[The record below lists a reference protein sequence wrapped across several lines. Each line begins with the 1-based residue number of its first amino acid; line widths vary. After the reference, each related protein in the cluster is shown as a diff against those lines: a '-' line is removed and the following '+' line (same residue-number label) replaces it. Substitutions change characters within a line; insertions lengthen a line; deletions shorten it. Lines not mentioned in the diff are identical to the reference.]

1 MEKKYNE
8 DNLFYNNLQEQLRL
22 KNNENHNINKTLKL
36 QIQFLNKYFNFYI
49 LIKFLFGFIF
59 LTLPYILFLY
69 LFYNKKNLEGSS
81 RFIIIGYFITLSL
94 TGAIV
99 ILLIVFKIGDSF
111 KTYGF
116 FFRPWE
122 LKYILRLINLFFI
135 IIFSLFF
142 FYSIESFYSD
152 ICLIKETIE
161 QNSKSSKIFDKG
173 SYILRYLFIFSFW
186 NTEKDSKGM
195 YIHQKMEYFEYEQSF
210 DDFRGIFNP
219 FFYPFIYLL
228 SYLFLRLIVFKI
240 KYLWLNLCIIICGL
254 FECFY
259 FIFFPI
265 KDSKNNNTLFKSN
278 QRIYFEKD
286 YKLISLEFIPLIIL
300 IISFMIYGY
309 IETINKL
316 INKTLYSRK
325 NYKFSV
331 FVLIISVLSFICL
344 LIGYGIILFFI
355 IYSIF
360 FLKVD
365 IDMPIE
371 IFFNFWKL
379 LMISILLI
387 SIGNSF
393 PFGNYFFKLL
403 YRSIEYEIYDHP
415 IKKNYYIK
423 TSYNLKDKKAKNK
436 KRKKLFSE

>member
-1 MEKKYNE
+1 MEKKYSE
-8 DNLFYNNLQEQLRL
+8 ENLFYNDLQTPLEL
-22 KNNENHNINKTLKL
+22 KNNEIHSINKTLKL
-36 QIQFLNKYFNFYI
+36 QIQFLNKYFKLYTF
-49 LIKFLFGFIF
+49 IKFIFGFITI
-59 LTLPYILFLY
+59 TLPYILFLY
-69 LFYNKKNLEGSS
+69 LFYNKNLEGSS
-81 RFIIIGYFITLSL
+81 RFIIIGYFFTMSL

-111 KTYGF
+111 KIYGF

-152 ICLIKETIE
+152 ISLIKETIE

-173 SYILRYLFIFSFW
+173 SYILRYLFIFAFW
-186 NTEKDSKGM
+186 NTEKDSKGD
-195 YIHQKMEYFEYEQSF
+195 YIHKNIDYFDYEQSF

-228 SYLFLRLIVFKI
+228 SYLFFRLIIFKI
-240 KYLWLNLCIIICGL
+240 KYFWLNLCIIVCGL

-265 KDSKNNNTLFKSN
+265 KDSQNSTSFKSDKK
-278 QRIYFEKD
+278 IYFEKD
-286 YKLISLEFIPLIIL
+286 YKLLSFEFIPLIIL
-300 IISFMIYGY
+300 IICFIIYGY

-316 INKTLYSRK
+316 INKKLYSRK
-325 NYKFSV
+325 NYKFS
-331 FVLIISVLSFICL
+331 LIVIIFSALSFLFL

-355 IYSIF
+355 IYAIF

-365 IDMPIE
+365 ENMSIE
-371 IFFNFWKL
+371 TFFNFWKL
-379 LMISILLI
+379 LIISILLI

-403 YRSIEYEIYDHP
+403 YRSIEFEIYDHP
-415 IKKNYYIK
+415 IKKDYYIK
-423 TSYNLKDKKAKNK
+423 TSYNLKNKKRNK
-436 KRKKLFSE
+436 KRKNLFPE

>member
-1 MEKKYNE
+1 M
-8 DNLFYNNLQEQLRL
+8 
-22 KNNENHNINKTLKL
+22 
-36 QIQFLNKYFNFYI
+36 
-49 LIKFLFGFIF
+49 
-59 LTLPYILFLY
+59 
-69 LFYNKKNLEGSS
+69 
-81 RFIIIGYFITLSL
+81 
-94 TGAIV
+94 V
-99 ILLIVFKIGDSF
+99 
-111 KTYGF
+111 F

-152 ICLIKETIE
+152 ISLIKETIE

-173 SYILRYLFIFSFW
+173 SYILRYLFIFTFW
-186 NTEKDSKGM
+186 KTEKDLKGN
-195 YIHQKMEYFEYEQSF
+195 YIHKKIEYFDYEQSF
-210 DDFRGIFNP
+210 DDFREIFNP

-228 SYLFLRLIVFKI
+228 SYLFCRLIIFKI
-240 KYLWLNLCIIICGL
+240 KYFWLNLCIILCGL

-265 KDSKNNNTLFKSN
+265 YDSQNITSFKSKQN
-278 QRIYFEKD
+278 IYFEKD
-286 YKLISLEFIPLIIL
+286 YKLISFEFIPLIIL

>member
-1 MEKKYNE
+1 MEKKYSE
-8 DNLFYNNLQEQLRL
+8 ENLFYNDLQTPLEL
-22 KNNENHNINKTLKL
+22 KNNEIHSINKTLKL
-36 QIQFLNKYFNFYI
+36 QIQFLNKYFKLYTF
-49 LIKFLFGFIF
+49 IKFIFGFITI
-59 LTLPYILFLY
+59 TLPYILFLY
-69 LFYNKKNLEGSS
+69 LFYNKNLEGSN
-81 RFIIIGYFITLSL
+81 RLIIIGYFITMSL

-111 KTYGF
+111 KIYGF

-152 ICLIKETIE
+152 ISLIKETIE
-161 QNSKSSKIFDKG
+161 QKSNSSKIFDKG

-228 SYLFLRLIVFKI
+228 SYLFCRLIIFKI
-240 KYLWLNLCIIICGL
+240 KYFWLNLCIILCGL

-265 KDSKNNNTLFKSN
+265 NDSQNITSFKSKQN
-278 QRIYFEKD
+278 IYFEKD

-316 INKTLYSRK
+316 IKKKLYSRK
-325 NYKFSV
+325 NYKFS
-331 FVLIISVLSFICL
+331 IIVNIFSILSFLSL

-365 IDMPIE
+365 PEMSIE

-387 SIGNSF
+387 SIGYSL

-403 YRSIEYEIYDHP
+403 YRSIEFEIYDHP
-415 IKKNYYIK
+415 IKEDYYIK
-423 TSYNLKDKKAKNK
+423 SSYNLKNKKRKNK
-436 KRKKLFSE
+436 KRKKLFPE

>member
-1 MEKKYNE
+1 MEKKYSE
-8 DNLFYNNLQEQLRL
+8 ENLFYNDLQIPLGL
-22 KNNENHNINKTLKL
+22 KNNENHNINKTLKV
-36 QIQFLNKYFNFYI
+36 QIQFLNKYFTLYTI
-49 LIKFLFGFIF
+49 IKFIFGFIII
-59 LTLPYILFLY
+59 TLPYILFLY
-69 LFYNKKNLEGSS
+69 LFYNKNLEGSS
-81 RFIIIGYFITLSL
+81 RLIIIGYFITMSL

-99 ILLIVFKIGDSF
+99 ILLIVFKIGDSC
-111 KTYGF
+111 KIYGF

-152 ICLIKETIE
+152 ISLIKETIE
-161 QNSKSSKIFDKG
+161 QKSNSSKIFDKG
-173 SYILRYLFIFSFW
+173 SYILRYLFIYTFW
-186 NTEKDSKGM
+186 KTEKDLKGN
-195 YIHQKMEYFEYEQSF
+195 YIHKKIEYFDYEQSF
-210 DDFRGIFNP
+210 DDFREIFNP

-228 SYLFLRLIVFKI
+228 SYLFCRLIIFKI
-240 KYLWLNLCIIICGL
+240 KYFWLNLCIILCGL

-265 KDSKNNNTLFKSN
+265 NDSQNFTSFKSKQN
-278 QRIYFEKD
+278 IYFEKD
-286 YKLISLEFIPLIIL
+286 YKLISFEFFPLIIL

-316 INKTLYSRK
+316 IKKKLYSRK
-325 NYKFSV
+325 NYKFS
-331 FVLIISVLSFICL
+331 IIVNIFSILSFLCL

-355 IYSIF
+355 IHSIF

-365 IDMPIE
+365 PEMSIE

-387 SIGNSF
+387 SIGYSF

-403 YRSIEYEIYDHP
+403 YRSIEFEIYDHP
-415 IKKNYYIK
+415 IKEDYYIK
-423 TSYNLKDKKAKNK
+423 SSYNLKNKKRKNK
-436 KRKKLFSE
+436 KRKKLFPE

>member
-1 MEKKYNE
+1 MEKKYSE
-8 DNLFYNNLQEQLRL
+8 ENLFYNDLQTPLEL
-22 KNNENHNINKTLKL
+22 KNNEIHSINKTLKL
-36 QIQFLNKYFNFYI
+36 QIQFLNKYFKLYTF
-49 LIKFLFGFIF
+49 IKFIFGFIII
-59 LTLPYILFLY
+59 TLPYILFLY
-69 LFYNKKNLEGSS
+69 LFYNKNLEGSS
-81 RFIIIGYFITLSL
+81 RFIIIGYFFTMSL

-111 KTYGF
+111 KIYGF

-152 ICLIKETIE
+152 ISLIKETIE

-186 NTEKDSKGM
+186 NTEKDSKGN
-195 YIHQKMEYFEYEQSF
+195 YIHKKIDYFDYEQSF

-228 SYLFLRLIVFKI
+228 TYLFFRLVIFKI
-240 KYLWLNLCIIICGL
+240 KYFWLNLCIIVCGL

-265 KDSKNNNTLFKSN
+265 NDSQNSISFKSDKK
-278 QRIYFEKD
+278 IYFEKD
-286 YKLISLEFIPLIIL
+286 YKLLSFEFIPLIIL
-300 IISFMIYGY
+300 IICFIIYGY

-316 INKTLYSRK
+316 INKKLYSRK
-325 NYKFSV
+325 NYKFS
-331 FVLIISVLSFICL
+331 LIVIIFSALSFLFL

-355 IYSIF
+355 IYAIF

-365 IDMPIE
+365 ENMSIE
-371 IFFNFWKL
+371 TFFNFWKL
-379 LMISILLI
+379 LIISILLI

-403 YRSIEYEIYDHP
+403 YRSIEFEIYDHP
-415 IKKNYYIK
+415 IKKDYYIK
-423 TSYNLKDKKAKNK
+423 TSYNLKNKKRNK
-436 KRKKLFSE
+436 KRKNLFPE

>member
-1 MEKKYNE
+1 MEKKYSE
-8 DNLFYNNLQEQLRL
+8 ENLFYNDLQTPLEL
-22 KNNENHNINKTLKL
+22 KNNEIHSINKTLKL
-36 QIQFLNKYFNFYI
+36 QIQFLNKYFKLYTF
-49 LIKFLFGFIF
+49 IKFIFGFITI
-59 LTLPYILFLY
+59 TLPYILFLY
-69 LFYNKKNLEGSS
+69 LFYNKNLEGSS
-81 RFIIIGYFITLSL
+81 RFIIIGYFFTMSL

-111 KTYGF
+111 KIYGF

-152 ICLIKETIE
+152 ISLIKETIE

-186 NTEKDSKGM
+186 NTEKDSKGD
-195 YIHQKMEYFEYEQSF
+195 YIHKNIDYFDYEQSF

-228 SYLFLRLIVFKI
+228 SYLFFRLIIFKI
-240 KYLWLNLCIIICGL
+240 KYFWLNLCIIVCGL

-265 KDSKNNNTLFKSN
+265 KDSQNSTSFKSDKK
-278 QRIYFEKD
+278 IYFEKD
-286 YKLISLEFIPLIIL
+286 YKLLSFEFIPLIIL
-300 IISFMIYGY
+300 IICFIIYGY

-316 INKTLYSRK
+316 INKKLYSRK
-325 NYKFSV
+325 NYKFS
-331 FVLIISVLSFICL
+331 LIVIIFSALSFLFL

-355 IYSIF
+355 IYAIF

-365 IDMPIE
+365 ENMSIE
-371 IFFNFWKL
+371 TFFNFWKL
-379 LMISILLI
+379 LIISILLI

-403 YRSIEYEIYDHP
+403 YRSIEFEIYDHP
-415 IKKNYYIK
+415 IKKDYYIK
-423 TSYNLKDKKAKNK
+423 TSYNLKNKKRNK
-436 KRKKLFSE
+436 KRKNLFPE